1 MNREYYT
8 IVMEANRQRD
18 EFIAATLRR
27 FAAVILRAFGRRIPE
42 GSRV

>member
-18 EFIAATLRR
+18 AFIADSLRR
-27 FAAVILRAFGRRIPE
+27 FAAMLLRAFGRRAPQ
-42 GSRV
+42 GSRA